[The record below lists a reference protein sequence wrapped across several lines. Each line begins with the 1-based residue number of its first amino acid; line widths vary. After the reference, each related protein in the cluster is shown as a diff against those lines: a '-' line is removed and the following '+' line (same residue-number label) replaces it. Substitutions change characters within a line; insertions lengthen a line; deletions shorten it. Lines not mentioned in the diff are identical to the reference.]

1 MTLCLA
7 QSLIDNK
14 GRFIAQDQ
22 LRRYVRWYREGYL
35 SSTGSCFDIGG
46 ATRIALATWNEFFNR
61 LPADTDVLDPDVHMP
76 GQARIDQALKRKVSV
91 YPLIQAT
98 HFRAEILFGLFICSY
113 PLSILDLLIERVAA
127 ASPFA
132 DLGLTLPS

>member
-46 ATRIALATWNEFFNR
+46 ATRIALATWNEFFNK
-61 LPADTDVLDPDVHMP
+61 LPADTDVLDPDVHIP

-91 YPLIQAT
+91 LPIDTSNPFQSRDPVWPL
-98 HFRAEILFGLFICSY
+98 H
-113 PLSILDLLIERVAA
+113 LLVSAI
-127 ASPFA
+127 
-132 DLGLTLPS
+132 